1 MLISAVS
8 LDLPGNTPSTSTGE
22 GLLSEA
28 ASDGFHMAL
37 IQVSQKTAGTPEDSS
52 LQLQAV
58 ALGSVEL
65 ITPQAPAPEAT
76 ELKAFAAAQGLSP
89 EALALLFGTT
99 DAQTATADELPPTLM
114 GSGDTPGDTELE
126 ANLAILAALP
136 LGLAQWAPLN
146 PAPTTASPTPI
157 QTDPNVL
164 PAGWQSTQVLLNAGG
179 KAQGTGQNPPPT
191 ELPIPEEV
199 MDLLDL
205 DPEVRDLLN
214 KLGLLDKNNP
224 PDKAGVLTNTASS
237 QTSLGIEQRSGIE
250 ALQRPVLL
258 AGQAASAPTAAQAE
272 NATPA
277 DRAAQIQALADKIGQ
292 ALGQRIMGTI
302 ERGQWQVRLLLRPA
316 SLGEVEVDL
325 RLRAGELDATLR
337 AMNPLT
343 RELLTEGLPRLR
355 EGLTQAGMDVAQLN
369 VGTGDASRN
378 GGNPTPRS
386 FARKPEQS
394 ATGTAEGSPA
404 TQAVES
410 SAIRRSGT
418 NGWDVLV

>member
-1 MLISAVS
+1 MHISAVS
-8 LDLPGNTPSTSTGE
+8 LDMPSNAPSTGE
-22 GLLSEA
+22 GLPSDAGPSGFEQALLEA
-28 ASDGFHMAL
+28 
-37 IQVSQKTAGTPEDSS
+37 SQKTLGKAESP
-52 LQLQAV
+52 LHLQAV

-65 ITPQAPAPEAT
+65 ITAQTPAPDAS

-89 EALALLFGTT
+89 EAMALLFGVP
-99 DAQTATADELPPTLM
+99 DGQTASDGETA
-114 GSGDTPGDTELE
+114 PGDSPADAELE

-136 LGLAQWAPLN
+136 LGLAQWAPLTQ
-146 PAPTTASPTPI
+146 APTTASPTPV
-157 QTDPNVL
+157 QADPNVL
-164 PAGWQSTQVLLNAGG
+164 PAGWQSTQVLLSAGG
-179 KAQGTGQNPPPT
+179 KPAAAANTTPAEP
-191 ELPIPEEV
+191 PIPEEV

-205 DPEVRDLLN
+205 DPEAKELLG
-214 KLGLLDKNNP
+214 KLGLLDKEAPTGKN
-224 PDKAGVLTNTASS
+224 ASP
-237 QTSLGIEQRSGIE
+237 TVAADLRSPLD

-258 AGQAASAPTAAQAE
+258 AGQAAAAPTAAQAE

-277 DRAAQIQALADKIGQ
+277 DRAAQIQALAEKIGQ
-292 ALGQRIMGTI
+292 ALGQRIMATI

-394 ATGTAEGSPA
+394 ASGTAEGSPA

-410 SAIRRSGT
+410 SAIRRSGA

>member
-1 MLISAVS
+1 MHISAVS
-8 LDLPGNTPSTSTGE
+8 LDLPGNTPASTTGE
-22 GLLSEA
+22 GLPSEA
-28 ASDGFHMAL
+28 PPDGFHMAL
-37 IQVSQKTAGTPEDSS
+37 LQVSQKTSGTPEDPS
-52 LQLQAV
+52 LHLKAV

-65 ITPQAPAPEAT
+65 ITAQAPAPEAS

-89 EALALLFGTT
+89 EALALLFGAP
-99 DAQTATADELPPTLM
+99 DAQTATAGDTA
-114 GSGDTPGDTELE
+114 SGDTPADTPVDTELE
-126 ANLAILAALP
+126 AHLAILAALP

-157 QTDPNVL
+157 QADPNVL
-164 PAGWQSTQVLLNAGG
+164 PAGWQSTQVLLSAGG
-179 KAQGTGQNPPPT
+179 KAQAAGQNPPPS

-205 DPEVRDLLN
+205 DPEAVELLH
-214 KLGLLDKNNP
+214 KLGLLDKESPSGKNP
-224 PDKAGVLTNTASS
+224 MQPIGADL
-237 QTSLGIEQRSGIE
+237 RSPLE
-250 ALQRPVLL
+250 ALQRPTLL
-258 AGQAASAPTAAQAE
+258 AGQAAAAPTPALAE

-277 DRAAQIQALADKIGQ
+277 DRAAQIQALAEKIGQ

-394 ATGTAEGSPA
+394 ASGTAEGSPA
-404 TQAVES
+404 AQAVES
-410 SAIRRSGT
+410 SAIRRSGA

>member
-1 MLISAVS
+1 MHISAVT
-8 LDLPGNTPSTSTGE
+8 LDLPGNTPTPTTGE
-22 GLLSEA
+22 GLPSDA
-28 ASDGFHMAL
+28 PPDGFHMAL
-37 IQVSQKTAGTPEDSS
+37 LQVSQKTSGTPEDPS
-52 LQLQAV
+52 LHLKAV

-65 ITPQAPAPEAT
+65 ITAQAPAPEAS

-89 EALALLFGTT
+89 EALALLFGAP
-99 DAQTATADELPPTLM
+99 DAQTATAVDTSSGNAPSNTPT
-114 GSGDTPGDTELE
+114 GTELE

-136 LGLAQWAPLN
+136 LGIAQWAPLT
-146 PAPTTASPTPI
+146 PTPSTPSTTPI
-157 QTDPNVL
+157 QADPNVL
-164 PAGWQSTQVLLNAGG
+164 PAGWQPTQVLLSAGG
-179 KAQGTGQNPPPT
+179 KAQATGQNPPST
-191 ELPIPEEV
+191 DLPVPEEV

-205 DPEVRDLLN
+205 DPEAVELLH
-214 KLGLLDKNNP
+214 KLGLLDKESP
-224 PDKAGVLTNTASS
+224 SGKNTIQPMGAD
-237 QTSLGIEQRSGIE
+237 LRSPLE
-250 ALQRPVLL
+250 ALQRPTLL
-258 AGQAASAPTAAQAE
+258 AGQAAAAPTPAMAE

-277 DRAAQIQALADKIGQ
+277 DRAAQIQALAEKIGQ

-394 ATGTAEGSPA
+394 ASGTAEGSPA
-404 TQAVES
+404 TQAVGS
-410 SAIRRSGT
+410 SAIRRSGA